1 MEFNEQIEPI
11 SKTETD
17 SGLGIAGWRDQAKKK
32 KKRTNGQGQQCRGRV
47 WVEVEED
54 IRGTNDNGKNT
65 IKFIYKCKIVYINHI
80 YEIHSWLTGKG
91 IHCLA
96 HKVQKV

>member
-32 KKRTNGQGQQCRGRV
+32 KNDSWTRTTV
-47 WVEVEED
+47 
-54 IRGTNDNGKNT
+54 
-65 IKFIYKCKIVYINHI
+65 
-80 YEIHSWLTGKG
+80 SGKG
-91 IHCLA
+91 VGGGGRG
-96 HKVQKV
+96 HKGDK